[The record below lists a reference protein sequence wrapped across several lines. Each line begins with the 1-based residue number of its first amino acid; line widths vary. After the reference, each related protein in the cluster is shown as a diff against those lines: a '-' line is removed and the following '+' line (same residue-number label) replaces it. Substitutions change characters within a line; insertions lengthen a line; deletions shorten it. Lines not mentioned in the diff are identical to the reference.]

1 MKRHLVKSCCGGKG
15 YIFELDVPISK
26 AALSTFK
33 SAGYKTS
40 EVYTRVGVFFV
51 EKNGLTASGP
61 YGGTKMQVRCGGA
74 ANCSQLL
81 DNLENTFKVAAQPPA
96 PAPEPEK

>member
-1 MKRHLVKSCCGGKG
+1 MKRHLIKSCCGAKG
-15 YIFELDVPISK
+15 YIFELDSPVSK
-26 AALSTFK
+26 MALSVFK
-33 SAGYKTS
+33 NEGYKTS
-40 EVYTRVGVFFV
+40 EVYTRVGVFYV

-81 DNLENTFKVAAQPPA
+81 DNLENTFKIAAMPTPP
-96 PAPEPEK
+96 ELIK